1 VVGVG
6 EGLRR
11 SSVDAMGH
19 PIHVTRTVIPMGTAA
34 SDRLTQL
41 LAGDQAVGSGTAMLR
56 LPGDA
61 LKLHVA
67 DVGPVTLP
75 VQAAQAK
82 RLIAVARPALFGHGE
97 ETLSDRSV
105 RDTWELTPDQVIL
118 KGASWDTHLNA
129 ALAHFRDELGL
140 PASSRL
146 RAELHSLLVYG
157 KGQFFL
163 PHQDSEKHDS
173 MVATLVVSLPSVHSG
188 GELVVDDGGTER
200 TYRGWRD
207 DLVLVA
213 FYADRRHEVRPV
225 RSGYRVTLTFNL
237 MLTGPTPTA
246 DAGPVEQAARHLT
259 EHFTSRAT
267 SQYGGR
273 DLGEPTR
280 LVFLLDHEYTQAG
293 LRSNRFKG
301 ADAERVTVLRAA
313 AEETGC
319 ETALALAEIKETWD
333 ALPAGESWRYDAYD
347 AEYDDPDDDHEDDS
361 AYDLNELI
369 DDDITLGWWIS
380 PDGSGAETINLT
392 LGNHEVCA
400 VTPSRSLTAYNSEYE
415 GYMGNY
421 GNTVDRWY
429 RRAAVV
435 VWPKEKSFAA
445 RAEAGSAWA
454 LRTLLNRIDVGDL
467 EGARSD
473 AASLEPFWLHIEA
486 QALTPALEVAAGLR
500 DPMAARVVLAPFHL
514 EMLTV
519 SHAPLLAAVAR
530 VYGDPWVQ
538 DLIGSWDSA
547 RGFVGVER
555 TNWVGDTLL
564 PLSQVLRE
572 SEAAPLADHVGDRVW
587 RWLSDRVDTWVRHDH
602 PDRRRSNLAEL
613 GRPLAR
619 LLEAVSDES
628 GASITKALR
637 AADDNVVELLVP
649 ALRAHRPPSR
659 AAVVAIAQDCRDRL
673 TRLVDGPVRAEND
686 WSIEWTG
693 CGCGEC
699 VRLETFLGSRSER
712 THEWPL
718 AKPGRQH
725 VHRQIDDAGLPVRH
739 TTRRQGRPFT
749 LILEKTEA
757 LFQQDQDARRQAKSD
772 LDWVVSAFW
781 RDS

>member
-1 VVGVG
+1 M
-6 EGLRR
+6 
-11 SSVDAMGH
+11 S
-19 PIHVTRTVIPMGTAA
+19 TAA
-34 SDRLTQL
+34 RDRLAHL
-41 LAGDQAVGSGTAMLR
+41 LAGDQAARSDTSMLR

-61 LKLHVA
+61 LTLHVA

-75 VQAAQAK
+75 VRAAQAK
-82 RLIAVARPALFGHGE
+82 RLIAVARPALFGQGE
-97 ETLSDRSV
+97 ETLSDTSV

-118 KGASWDTHLNA
+118 EGASWDAHLSA
-129 ALAHFRDELGL
+129 ALAHFRDDLGL
-140 PASSRL
+140 PARSWL

-163 PHQDSEKHDS
+163 PHQDSEKHDD

-200 TYRGWRD
+200 TYRGSRD

-237 MLTGPTPTA
+237 MLTGPTPTS

-267 SQYGGR
+267 SRYGGR

-280 LVFLLDHEYTQAG
+280 LAFLLDHEYTQAG
-293 LRSNRFKG
+293 LRSNLFKG
-301 ADAERVTVLRAA
+301 ADAERVTVLREA
-313 AEETGC
+313 AEQAGC

-333 ALPAGESWRYDAYD
+333 AVPDGESGRYGGYD
-347 AEYDDPDDDHEDDS
+347 DEYDDPEDDPEDDN

-369 DDDITLGWWIS
+369 DDEITLGWWIS
-380 PDGSGAETINLT
+380 PDGSGAETINLP
-392 LGNHEVCA
+392 LGDQEVCA
-400 VTPSRSLTAYNSEYE
+400 VTPSRSLTPYNSEYE

-454 LRTLLNRIDVGDL
+454 LWTLLNRIDVGDL

-486 QALTPALEVAAGLR
+486 HALPPALEVAAGLR
-500 DPMAARVVLAPFHL
+500 DPSAARVVLAPFHL

-519 SHAPLLAAVAR
+519 GHAPLLAGVAR

-547 RGFVGVER
+547 RRFVGVER

-572 SEAAPLADHVGDRVW
+572 SGAAPLAEHIGDRVW

-602 PDRRRSNLAEL
+602 PDRRSSNLAEL

-628 GASITKALR
+628 GSSITKALR

-659 AAVVAIAQDCRDRL
+659 TAVVAIAQDCRDRL
-673 TRLVDGPVRAEND
+673 ARLVDGPVRAEDD

-693 CGCGEC
+693 CGCREC
-699 VRLETFLGSRSER
+699 LRLETFLGSRSER

-749 LILEKTEA
+749 LVLEKTEA
-757 LFQQDQDARRQAKSD
+757 LFQREQDTQRQAKLD
-772 LDWVVSAFW
+772 LDWLQSTFGA
-781 RDS
+781 

>member
-1 VVGVG
+1 
-6 EGLRR
+6 
-11 SSVDAMGH
+11 
-19 PIHVTRTVIPMGTAA
+19 MGTAA
-34 SDRLTQL
+34 RDRLAHL
-41 LAGDQAVGSGTAMLR
+41 LAGDQAARSDTAMLR

-75 VQAAQAK
+75 VRAAQAK

-105 RDTWELTPDQVIL
+105 RDTWKLTPDQVIL
-118 KGASWDTHLNA
+118 KGASWDAHLNA
-129 ALAHFRDELGL
+129 ALARFRDDLSL
-140 PASSRL
+140 PASSSL

-163 PHQDSEKHDS
+163 PHQDSEKHDD

-188 GELVVDDGGTER
+188 GELAVDDGGTER
-200 TYRGWRD
+200 TYRGSRD

-237 MLTGPTPTA
+237 MLTGPTSTS
-246 DAGPVEQAARHLT
+246 DAGPVELAALRLT
-259 EHFTSRAT
+259 EHFTSRA
-267 SQYGGR
+267 SSRYGGR

-280 LVFLLDHEYTQAG
+280 LAFLLDHEYTQAG
-293 LRSNRFKG
+293 LRSNLFKG
-301 ADAERVTVLRAA
+301 ADAERVTVLREA
-313 AEETGC
+313 AEQAGC

-333 ALPAGESWRYDAYD
+333 ALPAGESWRSGGWDD
-347 AEYDDPDDDHEDDS
+347 EYDDPGDDPEDDS

-369 DDDITLGWWIS
+369 DGDITLGWWIS
-380 PDGSGAETINLT
+380 PDGSGAETINLH
-392 LGNHEVCA
+392 LGDHEVCA
-400 VTPSRSLTAYNSEYE
+400 VTPSRSLTPYNSEYE

-467 EGARSD
+467 KGARSD
-473 AASLEPFWLHIEA
+473 ATSLEPFWLHIEA
-486 QALTPALEVAAGLR
+486 HALPAALEVAAGLR
-500 DPMAARVVLAPFHL
+500 DPRAARVVLAPFHL
-514 EMLTV
+514 EMLTAD
-519 SHAPLLAAVAR
+519 HAPLLAAVAR

-547 RGFVGVER
+547 RRSVGMER
-555 TNWVGDTLL
+555 TIWVGDTLL
-564 PLSQVLRE
+564 SLSQVLRE

-587 RWLSDRVDTWVRHDH
+587 RWLSGRVDTWVRHDH
-602 PDRRRSNLAEL
+602 TDRRRSNLAEL

-637 AADDNVVELLVP
+637 AADYNVAELLVP

-659 AAVVAIAQDCRDRL
+659 AAVVAIAQDCSDRL
-673 TRLVDGPVRAEND
+673 TRLVDSPVRAEDD

-699 VRLETFLGSRSER
+699 LRLETFLGSRSER

-718 AKPGRQH
+718 AKSGRQH

-749 LILEKTEA
+749 LTLEKTEA
-757 LFQQDQDARRQAKSD
+757 LFQQDQDTRQQAKRD
-772 LDWVVSAFW
+772 LDWVVSTFW
-781 RDS
+781 